1 MQQVAINIDQ
11 CGTVFPL
18 LNQMRVPQFVVEG
31 LCHALVV
38 PVVTERCLPRASQLG
53 APYTPRKGAE
63 YSTEDKAAT
72 AAVCERQSNSRAM
85 RQTPASVYPLISF
98 EVCRN
103 GVSTHICDMPALLYP
118 IVELKAP
125 SVG

>member
-38 PVVTERCLPRASQLG
+38 PVVTERCITRALQLKLPGTPLEKARSI
-53 APYTPRKGAE
+53 APKIR
-63 YSTEDKAAT
+63 
-72 AAVCERQSNSRAM
+72 RQPP
-85 RQTPASVYPLISF
+85 Q
-98 EVCRN
+98 
-103 GVSTHICDMPALLYP
+103 
-118 IVELKAP
+118 
-125 SVG
+125 

>member
-38 PVVTERCLPRASQLG
+38 PVVTERGVLREHHS
-53 APYTPRKGAE
+53 
-63 YSTEDKAAT
+63 YSCPVHPSK
-72 AAVCERQSNSRAM
+72 RR
-85 RQTPASVYPLISF
+85 
-98 EVCRN
+98 
-103 GVSTHICDMPALLYP
+103 GV
-118 IVELKAP
+118 
-125 SVG
+125 

>member
-38 PVVTERCLPRASQLG
+38 VITERGVLREHHSYTAR
-53 APYTPRKGAE
+53 YTPRKGA
-63 YSTEDKAAT
+63 SIAPKI
-72 AAVCERQSNSRAM
+72 RQPP
-85 RQTPASVYPLISF
+85 QYASDSLI
-98 EVCRN
+98 
-103 GVSTHICDMPALLYP
+103 HA
-118 IVELKAP
+118 
-125 SVG
+125 

>member
-38 PVVTERCLPRASQLG
+38 PIVTERCSTRASRLKLPDSPLEKARSI
-53 APYTPRKGAE
+53 APKIR
-63 YSTEDKAAT
+63 
-72 AAVCERQSNSRAM
+72 RQPP
-85 RQTPASVYPLISF
+85 Q
-98 EVCRN
+98 
-103 GVSTHICDMPALLYP
+103 
-118 IVELKAP
+118 
-125 SVG
+125 